1 MPGARKTT
9 GNKWGV
15 LVLAL
20 ALLGL
25 TACTADKKAEEE
37 RRREIQGLKTEV
49 KALQDK
55 VAQIQDKV
63 TQLEAGQQT
72 LQNRVAQLEAANQEI
87 LKQVLKPQPPPAPA
101 APPPLTVSQLLREK
115 ERFQGARITVQGLPG
130 TVLVHHKTLLLRAPE
145 GVVEVYYGRLP
156 EVKTINRLSSTTLDQ
171 PLTVTGIFN
180 FPAKTGG
187 NPRITAEAVEF

>member
-1 MPGARKTT
+1 MPGARQTT
-9 GNKWGV
+9 GKKWGV

-37 RRREIQGLKTEV
+37 RRREIQGLKTEIKV
-49 KALQDK
+49 LQDK
-55 VAQIQDKV
+55 VAQLEAAQQTLQIK
-63 TQLEAGQQT
+63 TAQLEAGNLEIQK
-72 LQNRVAQLEAANQEI
+72 QLAKPEPAAT
-87 LKQVLKPQPPPAPA
+87 PPAPTPPA

-115 ERFQGARITVQGLPG
+115 ERFQGTRITVQGLPG